1 VGSNGILVED
11 YDELLQVVNS
21 YTDEASAVIW
31 AFGLT
36 ALGPMFSC
44 VVHVFLFF
52 FIVPLELLDMTSVSN
67 VGLLEGEQDHF
78 DKDCTNLI
86 FSVCRTRQKKSESS

>member
-11 YDELLQVVNS
+11 YEELLQVVNP

-36 ALGPMFSC
+36 ALGPMSSWF
-44 VVHVFLFF
+44 VHVFFFF
-52 FIVPLELLDMTSVSN
+52 FIVPLELLDMISVS
-67 VGLLEGEQDHF
+67 VVSLLEGEQDHF
-78 DKDCTNLI
+78 DKDCTNLM

>member
-1 VGSNGILVED
+1 MGSNGILVED
-11 YDELLQVVNS
+11 YEELLQVVNS

-31 AFGLT
+31 AFGLR
-36 ALGPMFSC
+36 ALGPMSSC

-52 FIVPLELLDMTSVSN
+52 FIVPLELLDMISVSN
-67 VGLLEGEQDHF
+67 VSLLEGEQHHF
-78 DKDCTNLI
+78 DKDWTNLI

>member
-1 VGSNGILVED
+1 MS
-11 YDELLQVVNS
+11 
-21 YTDEASAVIW
+21 
-31 AFGLT
+31 
-36 ALGPMFSC
+36 SC

-52 FIVPLELLDMTSVSN
+52 FIVSLELLDMKSVSN
-67 VGLLEGEQDHF
+67 VSLLEGEQDYF